1 MSKPGNAEKYSL
13 SEALQRFSDDDEW
26 DRFAALETKCIDRDI
41 VHELL
46 GHPSLSLFYD
56 ERNEDDR
63 DRRDLTSKREEALKA
78 IEKLFVKKLIAGTLI
93 SDGYIYPV
101 TTHDAQKH
109 HISPDMWRFLRP
121 QFLNSGAAGG
131 ELRFEGISVWVPD
144 VESSNEETDRK
155 LSEHAAQ
162 ERESLTEAD
171 RPTRR
176 LSTSELEAEYFA
188 RVEDSR
194 SATGRPPTVAEDNI
208 WRRAKSLTRER
219 ISTSPWTRP
228 TRRGDTA
235 RYRSSMSICRMVRCG

>member
-26 DRFAALETKCIDRDI
+26 DRFSALEKKCIERGF
-41 VHELL
+41 VHEFL

-78 IEKLFVKKLIAGTLI
+78 IQNPFVKKLIAGTLI

-144 VESSNEETDRK
+144 VESSNEETDRE
-155 LSEHAAQ
+155 LSEHADQEGDPSADATDDNEEWLSYATRSLAWADQ
-162 ERESLTEAD
+162 QDALMRGGKAKTLREAATLIAKMKENAGVDTATIEREC
-171 RPTRR
+171 RKIRKGRR
-176 LSTSELEAEYFA
+176 
-188 RVEDSR
+188 
-194 SATGRPPTVAEDNI
+194 NI
-208 WRRAKSLTRER
+208 
-219 ISTSPWTRP
+219 P
-228 TRRGDTA
+228 
-235 RYRSSMSICRMVRCG
+235 